1 MSERSVRGLDVLEEL
16 RLRRW
21 AREHFVAAEE
31 RDATWHPIVLE
42 EMEQKD
48 RELADAAL
56 LQPRPA
62 TGGLVPLAPAS
73 GRFYIIDDAHSMGA
87 DRRVLLSVETVE

>member
-21 AREHFVAAEE
+21 AREHFVATDE
-31 RDATWHPIVLE
+31 RDAAWHPIVLE

-48 RELADAAL
+48 RELADAEL
-56 LQPRPA
+56 LHPRRSA
-62 TGGLVPLAPAS
+62 AGLVPLVPNA
-73 GRFYIIDDAHSMGA
+73 GRFYIIDDGHSMGA